1 MKNRPAIVANNSKPK
16 AVAAAG
22 KLLQIFEAASARPLL
37 EAELAPLLGRSDLAA
52 SAESVREQAGIVIS
66 LGGDGT
72 ILRAARM
79 LFPKVVP
86 VLGLNLGRL
95 GFMAHSSAG
104 DLEQIASRALA
115 GDFQT
120 DDRLVLETRG
130 GVDVEGP
137 LYALNEFAVHH
148 GLLSRT
154 IRVDFS
160 LDDRPL
166 RHYHADGII
175 VATPTG
181 STAYSLA
188 AGGPVVEPDV
198 PALIVAPICPH
209 GLAERPVVVS
219 ADHQIGLTLIQ
230 NSEPVQLVV
239 DGQSG
244 EPMTVGQE
252 VKIGVAP
259 FPFRI
264 ASIGDIDF
272 FRALREKMDWGGR
285 SAGP

>member
-1 MKNRPAIVANNSKPK
+1 MSKRPAIVANSRNPK

-22 KLLQIFEAASARPLL
+22 ELLQFFEAAGARPLL
-37 EAELAPLLGRSDLAA
+37 EPELAPLLDRVDLAA
-52 SAESVREQAGIVIS
+52 SPESVREQAEIVIS

-95 GFMAHSSAG
+95 GFLAHSSAD
-104 DLEQIASRALA
+104 DLRQIASRALV

-120 DDRLVLETRG
+120 EDRLVLETRS
-130 GVDVEGP
+130 DVPENGP

-154 IRVDFS
+154 IRIELS
-160 LDDRPL
+160 LDNRPL
-166 RHYHADGII
+166 RRYHADGVI
-175 VATPTG
+175 VASPTG

-188 AGGPVVEPDV
+188 AGGPVVAPDV
-198 PALIVAPICPH
+198 PAVVVAPICAH

-219 ADHQIGLTLIQ
+219 ADHQIGLKLIQ
-230 NSEPVQLVV
+230 NSESVHLVV

-244 EPMTVGQE
+244 EPLIVGQE
-252 VKIGVAP
+252 VKIGVAS

-272 FRALREKMDWGGR
+272 FRALREKMGWGDR
-285 SAGP
+285 PV